1 MTDAIVVGGGIIG
14 LTAAVRLREA
24 GLDVEVWSPGGPA
37 RTVSVVSAA
46 VWYPSYTDYSP
57 SVQRWALT
65 AYDEFTRQQAAGV
78 PGLALRPT
86 RNVAMPTG
94 DLWWAPPGL
103 SVTGP
108 SSAEFVA
115 PLAEMAVYLP
125 WLEEQVRVVRRSVS
139 SLDDALAAAPLVVN
153 ASGLAARTLVPDDAV
168 FPARGQIV
176 LVRNPGLTESVRT
189 PGAYVHPR
197 SSDVVLGGTFEPGS
211 WDLTPSAEVTDGIL
225 ARTAALVPAVAGL
238 EVLGSRVGLRP
249 CRRGGPRV
257 EREGRVIHA
266 YGHGGAGMTLS
277 WGCAA
282 EVVRLAESQTPSP
295 PTTV

>member
-1 MTDAIVVGGGIIG
+1 MTGMADVIVIGGGIIG

-24 GLDVEVWSPGGPA
+24 GLAVEVWSPGGPA
-37 RTVSVVSAA
+37 DTVSVISAA

-57 SVQRWALT
+57 AIQRWALET
-65 AYDEFTRQQAAGV
+65 YAEFTRQVADGV
-78 PGLALRPT
+78 PGLASRPT
-86 RNVAMPTG
+86 RNVAMPAS

-103 SVTGP
+103 AAVSPDEVT
-108 SSAEFVA
+108 FVA

-125 WLEEQVRVVRRSVS
+125 WLEAQVPVVRRSVTA
-139 SLDDALAAAPLVVN
+139 LDEALAVAPLVVN
-153 ASGLAARTLVPDDAV
+153 ASGLAARTLAGDDAV

-197 SSDVVLGGTFEPGS
+197 SSDVVLGGTFQPDD
-211 WDLTPSAEVTDGIL
+211 WDVTPDPATTAGIL

-238 EVLGSRVGLRP
+238 PVLGTRVGLRP

-257 EREGRVIHA
+257 AREGQIIHA

-282 EVVRLAESQTPSP
+282 EVVRLALT
-295 PTTV
+295 

>member
-1 MTDAIVVGGGIIG
+1 MTDVIVVGGGIIG

-24 GLDVEVWSPGGPA
+24 GLGVEVWSPGGPD
-37 RTVSVVSAA
+37 RTVSVISAA
-46 VWYPSYTDYSP
+46 VWYPSYTDFSP
-57 SVQRWALT
+57 AVRRWALA

-86 RNVAMPTG
+86 RNVAMPTD

-103 SVTGP
+103 TVTGP
-108 SSAEFVA
+108 SSAQFVA

-125 WLEEQVRVVRRSVS
+125 WLEQQVPVVRRSVA
-139 SLDDALAAAPLVVN
+139 SLDEALAAAPLVVN
-153 ASGLAARTLVPDDAV
+153 ASGLAARSLAGDDAV

-197 SSDVVLGGTFEPGS
+197 SSDVVLGGTFEPGN
-211 WDLTPSAEVTDGIL
+211 WDLSPSPAVTEGIL
-225 ARTAALVPAVAGL
+225 ARTAALVPQVRDL
-238 EVLGSRVGLRP
+238 PVLGERVGLRP

-257 EREGRVIHA
+257 ERQGQIIHA

-282 EVVRLAESQTPSP
+282 EVARLALG
-295 PTTV
+295 

>member
-1 MTDAIVVGGGIIG
+1 MADVIVIGGGIIG
-14 LTAAVRLREA
+14 LTAAVRLQSA
-24 GLDVEVWSPGGPA
+24 GLAVEVWSPGGPD
-37 RTVSVVSAA
+37 RTVSVISAA
-46 VWYPSYTDYSP
+46 VWYPSYTAFSP
-57 SVQRWALT
+57 RVRDWALET
-65 AYDEFTRQQAAGV
+65 YDEFTRQAASGV

-103 SVTGP
+103 SVRSPDEAT
-108 SSAEFVA
+108 FVA

-125 WLEEQVRVVRRSVS
+125 WLEAQVPVVRRSIGA
-139 SLDDALAAAPLVVN
+139 LEEALAVAPLVVN
-153 ASGLAARTLVPDDAV
+153 ASGLAARTLAGDDQV

-197 SSDVVLGGTFEPGS
+197 TADVVLGGTFEPDN
-211 WDLTPSAEVTDGIL
+211 WDLTPDPSVTSSIV

-238 EVLGSRVGLRP
+238 PVIGERVGLRP
-249 CRRGGPRV
+249 CRHGGPRV
-257 EREGRVIHA
+257 SREGQIIHA

-282 EVVRLAESQTPSP
+282 EVVRLALS
-295 PTTV
+295 

>member
-1 MTDAIVVGGGIIG
+1 MADVIVIGGGIIG
-14 LTAAVRLREA
+14 LTAAVRLQDA
-24 GLDVEVWSPGGPA
+24 GLAVEVWSPGGPSH
-37 RTVSVVSAA
+37 TVSVISAA
-46 VWYPSYTDYSP
+46 VWYPSYTDFSP
-57 SVQRWALT
+57 SVRRWALA
-65 AYDEFTRQQAAGV
+65 AYDEFTGQAASGV

-103 SVTGP
+103 RVTA
-108 SSAEFVA
+108 AEEVSFVA

-125 WLEEQVRVVRRSVS
+125 WLEAQVPVVRRSVG
-139 SLDDALAAAPLVVN
+139 SLEEALAVAPLVVN
-153 ASGLAARTLVPDDAV
+153 AAGLAARTLAGDEAV

-197 SSDVVLGGTFEPGS
+197 SSDVVLGGTFEPGN
-211 WDLTPSAEVTDGIL
+211 WDLTPDPAVTEGIL
-225 ARTAALVPAVAGL
+225 SRTASLVPAVADAQ
-238 EVLGSRVGLRP
+238 VLGARVGLRP

-257 EREGRVIHA
+257 SREGQIIHA

-282 EVVRLAESQTPSP
+282 EVARLAAG
-295 PTTV
+295 

>member
-1 MTDAIVVGGGIIG
+1 MADVIVIGGGIIG
-14 LTAAVRLREA
+14 LTAAVRLGEA
-24 GLDVEVWSPGGPA
+24 GLDVEVWSPGGPS
-37 RTVSVVSAA
+37 RTVSVISAA
-46 VWYPSYTDYSP
+46 VWYPSYTGYSP
-57 SVQRWALT
+57 AVQRWALST
-65 AYDEFTRQQAAGV
+65 YEEFTRQQAAGV
-78 PGLALRPT
+78 PGLLLRPT
-86 RNVAMPTG
+86 RNVAMPVD

-103 SVTGP
+103 AVSGRGEV
-108 SSAEFVA
+108 SFVA

-125 WLEEQVRVVRRSVS
+125 WLEARVPVARRSVT
-139 SLDDALAAAPLVVN
+139 SLDEALAQAPLVVN
-153 ASGLAARTLVPDDAV
+153 ASGLAARTLAADPGV

-197 SSDVVLGGTFEPGS
+197 SSDVVLGGTFEPDN
-211 WDLTPSAEVTDGIL
+211 WDLAPSDAVTSGIL
-225 ARTAALVPAVAGL
+225 ERTAALVPAVAGL

-257 EREGRVIHA
+257 AREGQIIHA

-282 EVVRLAESQTPSP
+282 EVVRLALS
-295 PTTV
+295 